1 MNDLLNNAGQN
12 LIEAVDV
19 TKTFTTAAG
28 ELSVLK
34 GISMSVRPGEMVG
47 IIGASGAG
55 KSTLLHIL
63 GALDKPTSGRILFRG
78 KDLSQMEDND
88 LAGIR
93 NAHIGFVFQ
102 FHHLL
107 PEFTAV
113 ENVVFPGIIGGRPF
127 AKVEEEARV
136 LLEELGLAKRLHHRP
151 GQLSGGEQQRV
162 AVARALIQSPQIVL
176 ADEPTGNLDT
186 ATGNELFGLFLEQNR
201 RRGVSFVIVT
211 HNQSLSDRCHRVVE
225 MADGMIKT

>member
-1 MNDLLNNAGQN
+1 MEK
-12 LIEAVDV
+12 LIEAVEV

-28 ELSVLK
+28 ELNVLK
-34 GISMSVRPGEMVG
+34 GISMSVGAGEMVG

-63 GALDKPTSGRILFRG
+63 GALDKPTSGRVLFRG
-78 KDLSQMEDND
+78 KDLSHMDDNS

-93 NAHIGFVFQ
+93 NSHIGFVFQ

-107 PEFTAV
+107 PEFTAL

-127 AKVEEEARV
+127 EEVEKEAGV
-136 LLEELGLAKRLHHRP
+136 LLEELGLSKRLHHRP

-186 ATGNELFGLFLEQNR
+186 ATGNELFGLFVEQNR
-201 RRGVSFVIVT
+201 RRGVSFIIVT
-211 HNQSLSDRCHRVVE
+211 HNQALSDRCHRVVD
-225 MADGMIKT
+225 MADGMIKA